1 MSWHRRVARSEVFE
15 AFSHKFMVHC
25 KLYLGHFHKAPGLKW
40 KATLKITGAKL
51 GLLIEIVLLLKFGKF
66 IQQDTFQEEKRC
78 CQGNNEYMKDFYD
91 LAELNRFLIYL
102 DVHNFYGLE
111 MV

>member
-1 MSWHRRVARSEVFE
+1 MLLQADVFE

-25 KLYLGHFHKAPGLKW
+25 KFYLGHFHTALELKW
-40 KATLKITGAKL
+40 KAALKITGVKL
-51 GLLIEIVLLLKFGKF
+51 ELLIAMVMLLKFGKF
-66 IQQDTFQEEKRC
+66 IQQKTFQELKQC
-78 CQGNNEYMKDFYD
+78 CKANNKYMRESYD
-91 LAELNRFLIYL
+91 LAELNRFLIYV